1 MFQDLL
7 LLLLLLVVFERVII
21 MVLCVL
27 LEGRIVA
34 DHAVTAHELA
44 IAVAFLLADVHRLVH
59 IVALGIRVPPFFG

>member
-1 MFQDLL
+1 
-7 LLLLLLVVFERVII
+7 

-59 IVALGIRVPPFFG
+59 IVALGIRVPPLFG